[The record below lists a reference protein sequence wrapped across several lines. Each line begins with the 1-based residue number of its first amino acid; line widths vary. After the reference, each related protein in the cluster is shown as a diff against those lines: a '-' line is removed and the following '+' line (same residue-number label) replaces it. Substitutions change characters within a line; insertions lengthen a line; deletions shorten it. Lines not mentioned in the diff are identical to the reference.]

1 MADNARFHILELKN
15 YGMEGVWTARPTL
28 DYDILI
34 SNGCKLNYGNLQGN
48 SGFTLNRDMVIGED
62 FILTDGV
69 LDLNGHKLTIKGDF
83 LHAGGTVKING
94 GTLEVQKD
102 YRLQWRE
109 EMDGTIVYG
118 AGYGKLLMNS
128 DKRQNRNL

>member
-1 MADNARFHILELKN
+1 MQ
-15 YGMEGVWTARPTL
+15 
-28 DYDILI
+28 
-34 SNGCKLNYGNLQGN
+34 LNYGNLQGN
-48 SGFTLNRDMVIGED
+48 SGFTLTRDMVIGED

-94 GTLEVQKD
+94 GTLEVQGD

-109 EMDGTIVYG
+109 EMDLY
-118 AGYGKLLMNS
+118 L
-128 DKRQNRNL
+128 